1 MTRELEPING
11 RNLPHGFPDD
21 VVTRALTLM
30 MEIGSVRQA
39 LAILQREYDPCPAYP
54 TLWMWAHESEQ
65 CLEAVRSDKKRD
77 VIAIYADASMAFGER
92 MVGVADRLPDS
103 QVAVPAGIVTQRYTE
118 LVRPASGGNQLN
130 VQFNLV
136 TRDDA

>member
-1 MTRELEPING
+1 MTRAIKSVNG
-11 RNLPHGFPDD
+11 RNLPAGFPDG
-21 VVTRALTLM
+21 VVQRSLTLM
-30 MEIGSVRQA
+30 METGSVRQA

-77 VIAIYADASMAFGER
+77 VVAIYADASMAFGER

-118 LVRPASGGNQLN
+118 LIRPVGGGNQLN

-136 TRDDA
+136 TRDE